1 NFITQTHK
9 PKYRVLQRKQKN
21 RVLQRKQSKL
31 ESTMEFP
38 VINMEKLNGDER
50 SATMAKIKDACENW
64 GFFEVLNH
72 PIQVELLDTVEKM
85 TKEHYRKCMEQR
97 FKELVKSKGL
107 EEVESEIKD
116 MDWES
121 TFFLRHLP
129 ESNINEIPDL
139 EDEYREVMK
148 EFAVKL
154 EKLAEE
160 LLDLLCENLGLEK
173 GYLKKAF
180 YGSKGS
186 PTFGTKVSNYPPCP
200 KPDLIKGLRA
210 HTDAGGIIL
219 LFQDDKVSGLQ
230 LLKDGEWIDVPPM
243 HHSIVVNLGDQI
255 EVITNGKYKS
265 VEHRVVAQTN
275 GTRMS
280 IASFYNPGSDAVIYP
295 APELVEKEEEKEEKK
310 ATTYPKFVFE
320 DYMKL
325 YAGLKFEAK
334 EPRFE
339 AMLKSM
345 GPIVT
350 A

>member
-1 NFITQTHK
+1 
-9 PKYRVLQRKQKN
+9 
-21 RVLQRKQSKL
+21 
-31 ESTMEFP
+31 METFP
-38 VINMEKLNGDER
+38 VINFEKLNGEER
-50 SATMAKIKDACENW
+50 KATMNRIKDACENW
-64 GFFEVLNH
+64 GFFELVNH
-72 PIQVELLDTVEKM
+72 GISHEFLDTLERL

-97 FKELVKSKGL
+97 FKELVATKAL
-107 EEVESEIKD
+107 ERVQTEVND

-121 TFFLRHLP
+121 TFYLRHLP
-129 ESNINEIPDL
+129 ESNISEIPDL
-139 EDEYREVMK
+139 TDEYRKVMK
-148 EFAVKL
+148 EFSLKL

-160 LLDLLCENLGLEK
+160 LLDLLCENLGLQK
-173 GYLKKAF
+173 GYLKKVF
-180 YGSKGS
+180 YGSKG

-230 LLKDGEWIDVPPM
+230 LLKDGQWIDVPPM
-243 HHSIVVNLGDQI
+243 RHSIVINLGDQL

-265 VEHRVVAQTN
+265 VEHRVIAQTD

-280 IASFYNPGSDAVIYP
+280 LASFYNPGSDAVIYP
-295 APELVEKEEEKEEKK
+295 APALVEAEEKNQV
-310 ATTYPKFVFE
+310 YPKFVFE

-325 YAGLKFEAK
+325 YAGLKFQAK

-339 AMLKSM
+339 AMKAVQPNGNL
-345 GPIVT
+345 GPIAT

>member
-1 NFITQTHK
+1 
-9 PKYRVLQRKQKN
+9 
-21 RVLQRKQSKL
+21 
-31 ESTMEFP
+31 MEFP
-38 VINMEKLNGDER
+38 VINLGKLNGEER
-50 SATMAKIKDACENW
+50 AATMAKIKDACENW
-64 GFFEVLNH
+64 GFFELLNH
-72 PIQVELLDTVEKM
+72 GIEPEFMDTVERM
-85 TKEHYRKCMEQR
+85 TKGHYRKCMEQR
-97 FKELVKSKGL
+97 FKEMVASKGL
-107 EEVESEIKD
+107 EGVQTEIKD

-129 ESNINEIPDL
+129 ESNIAQVPDL
-139 EDEYREVMK
+139 DDEYRKVMK
-148 EFAVKL
+148 DFAAKL

-180 YGSKGS
+180 YGSRG
-186 PTFGTKVSNYPPCP
+186 PNFGTKVSKYPPCP

-230 LLKDGEWIDVPPM
+230 LLKDGQWIDVPPM
-243 HHSIVVNLGDQI
+243 RHSIVINLGDQL

-265 VEHRVVAQTN
+265 VEHRVVAQTD

-280 IASFYNPGSDAVIYP
+280 IASFYNPGNDAVIYP
-295 APELVEKEEEKEEKK
+295 APALVEKEAEEKK
-310 ATTYPKFVFE
+310 QVYPKFVFE

-325 YAGLKFEAK
+325 YAGLKFQPK

-339 AMLKSM
+339 AMKAVESNVNL
-345 GPIVT
+345 GPIAT

>member
-1 NFITQTHK
+1 MAT
-9 PKYRVLQRKQKN
+9 
-21 RVLQRKQSKL
+21 
-31 ESTMEFP
+31 FP
-38 VINMEKLNGDER
+38 VINMEKLNGEER
-50 SATMAKIKDACENW
+50 SATMEIIKDACENW
-64 GFFEVLNH
+64 GFFELVNH
-72 PIQVELLDTVEKM
+72 GISPEFMDTVERL
-85 TKEHYRKCMEQR
+85 TKEHYKKTMEQR
-97 FKELVKSKGL
+97 FKEMVSSKGL
-107 EEVESEIKD
+107 ESVQSEITD
-116 MDWES
+116 LDWES
-121 TFFLRHLP
+121 TFHLRHLP
-129 ESNINEIPDL
+129 VSNISEVPDL
-139 EDEYREVMK
+139 EQEYRKVLK
-148 EFAVKL
+148 EFGAQL
-154 EKLAEE
+154 EKLAEH

-180 YGSKGS
+180 YGAKG

-230 LLKDGEWIDVPPM
+230 LLKDGEWVDVPPM
-243 HHSIVVNLGDQI
+243 RHSIVINLGDQL

-265 VEHRVVAQTN
+265 VMHRVIAQTD

-295 APELVEKEEEKEEKK
+295 APALVEKEKREDL
-310 ATTYPKFVFE
+310 YPKFVFE

-325 YAGLKFEAK
+325 YVGVKFQAK

-339 AMLKSM
+339 AFKAIESPSNL
-345 GPIVT
+345 GPIAT

>member
-1 NFITQTHK
+1 MENFPI
-9 PKYRVLQRKQKN
+9 
-21 RVLQRKQSKL
+21 
-31 ESTMEFP
+31 
-38 VINMEKLNGDER
+38 INLEKLNGAER
-50 SATMAKIKDACENW
+50 SNTMEMIKDACENW
-64 GFFEVLNH
+64 GFFELVNH
-72 PIQVELLDTVEKM
+72 GIPHEVMDTVEKL
-85 TKEHYRKCMEQR
+85 TKGHYKKCMEQR
-97 FKELVKSKGL
+97 FKELVASKGL
-107 EEVESEIKD
+107 EAVQAEVTD
-116 MDWES
+116 LDWES

-129 ESNINEIPDL
+129 GSNISQVPDL
-139 EDEYREVMK
+139 DDEYREIMRD
-148 EFAVKL
+148 FAKRL

-180 YGSKGS
+180 YGSKG
-186 PTFGTKVSNYPPCP
+186 PNFGTKVSNYPPCP

-230 LLKDGEWIDVPPM
+230 LLKDGQWIDVPPM
-243 HHSIVVNLGDQI
+243 RHSIVVNLGDQL

-265 VEHRVVAQTN
+265 VMHRVIAQTD

-280 IASFYNPGSDAVIYP
+280 LASFYNPGNDAVIYP
-295 APELVEKEEEKEEKK
+295 APTLVEKEEEESKQV
-310 ATTYPKFVFE
+310 YPKFVFD

-325 YAGLKFEAK
+325 YAGLKFQAK

-339 AMLKSM
+339 TMKAMEADVKSD
-345 GPIVT
+345 PIAT

>member
-1 NFITQTHK
+1 
-9 PKYRVLQRKQKN
+9 
-21 RVLQRKQSKL
+21 
-31 ESTMEFP
+31 MENFP
-38 VINMEKLNGDER
+38 VINLEKMNGEER
-50 SATMAKIKDACENW
+50 VATMEKIKDACENW
-64 GFFEVLNH
+64 GFFELVNH
-72 PIQVELLDTVEKM
+72 GISHELLDTVERK
-85 TKEHYRKCMEQR
+85 TKEHYKKCMEQR
-97 FKELVKSKGL
+97 FKEVVANRAL
-107 EEVESEIKD
+107 EGVQTEIND

-121 TFFLRHLP
+121 TFHVRHLP
-129 ESNINEIPDL
+129 ESNISQIPDL
-139 EDEYREVMK
+139 DDEYRKTIK
-148 EFAVKL
+148 EFAEKL

-180 YGSKGS
+180 YGSRG

-219 LFQDDKVSGLQ
+219 LLQDDKVSGLQ
-230 LLKDGEWIDVPPM
+230 LLKDGQWIGVPPM
-243 HHSIVVNLGDQI
+243 RHSIVINLGDQI

-265 VEHRVVAQTN
+265 VEHRVIAQSN

-295 APELVEKEEEKEEKK
+295 APALLEEEKQV
-310 ATTYPKFVFE
+310 YPKFVFE

-325 YAGLKFEAK
+325 YAGLKFQPK

-339 AMLKSM
+339 AMKAVETTTV
-345 GPIVT
+345 I
-350 A
+350 